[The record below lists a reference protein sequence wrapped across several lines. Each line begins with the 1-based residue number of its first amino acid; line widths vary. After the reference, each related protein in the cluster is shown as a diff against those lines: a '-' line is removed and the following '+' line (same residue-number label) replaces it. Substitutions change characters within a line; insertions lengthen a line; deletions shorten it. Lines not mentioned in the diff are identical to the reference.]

1 MNASGQ
7 RAVVL
12 SGDANA
18 LSAARTLSQA
28 GVEVYGVG
36 GEHSP
41 VRYSRVV
48 AGYAGLGN
56 GEGWQQRWLAWLLE
70 VRLNAV
76 LIPCGDDGLELLARN
91 RSALEAHGYVLP
103 EMDDDLALALLDKER
118 TYDLARRAGI
128 ATPRTV
134 DPTALSQIEEAIEI
148 IGLPCALKPRQTP
161 SRMPVGYG
169 GKAFVVSSAPELA
182 AMYSALTDRGVPVI
196 VTEIIQ
202 GSDEQLCQYWS
213 YRRQNDEFVL
223 ELTKHKVRQH
233 PPLFGTGC
241 YQVIAWDEE
250 VAEAGRHFASALGLV
265 GFSSVEFKR
274 RASDGQLVLIECNY
288 RLVDGNEAGRVA
300 GVDAARVVH
309 ASALGQQ
316 VDRQAKP
323 CDGVRF
329 WHPVRDARAMW
340 AYRQRGE
347 LTLRGW
353 THSLLHRQVTPYF
366 SWRDPWP
373 SIMVGAR
380 APARALDAAARAVT
394 RARRGVA

>member
-7 RAVVL
+7 RAVVV
-12 SGDANA
+12 SGIANA

-36 GEHSP
+36 EEHSP

-48 AGYAGLGN
+48 AGYAGLGI
-56 GEGWQQRWLAWLLE
+56 GEGSQQRWLAWLLE
-70 VRLNAV
+70 VRLHAV
-76 LIPCGDDGLELLARN
+76 LIPCADDGLELLARN
-91 RSALEAHGYVLP
+91 RGALEVHGYVLP
-103 EMDDDLALALLDKER
+103 EMDDDLALAMLDKER

-148 IGLPCALKPRQTP
+148 IGLPCALKPRQKP
-161 SRMPVGYG
+161 PQMPVGYG

-182 AMYSALTDRGVPVI
+182 AMYSALTDRGVPMI
-196 VTEIIQ
+196 VTEIVQ
-202 GSDEQLCQYWS
+202 GPDEQLWQYWS
-213 YRRQNDEFVL
+213 YRRPDGDFVL
-223 ELTKHKVRQH
+223 ELTKHKVRQY
-233 PPLFGTGC
+233 PPIFGTGS
-241 YQVIAWDEE
+241 YQAIAWDEE
-250 VAEAGRHFASALGLV
+250 VAEAGRHFVSALGLV

-274 RASDGQLVLIECNY
+274 RASDGLLVLIECNY
-288 RLVDGNEAGRVA
+288 RLIEANEAGRVA

-309 ASALGQQ
+309 AFAVGQQ

-323 CDGVRF
+323 RDGVRF
-329 WHPVRDARAMW
+329 WHPVRDAHAMR

-353 THSLLHRQVTPYF
+353 IHSLLHRQVTPYF

-380 APARALDAAARAVT
+380 ALGVAARALA